1 MGHVCRRVFM
11 AFSVSRLTALVT
23 VLGAFAFSVPAS
35 AKPDAKDKKPVG
47 TLRWSHS
54 YAAAMA
60 EAKDR
65 GCVVFATF
73 HADG

>member
-1 MGHVCRRVFM
+1 MKRRV
-11 AFSVSRLTALVT
+11 LALVAFLT
-23 VLGAFAFSVPAS
+23 VAAFVSPAAAKTE
-35 AKPDAKDKKPVG
+35 AKPVS
-47 TLRWSHS
+47 TLRCAHS
-54 YAAAMA
+54 YAAAIA

>member
-1 MGHVCRRVFM
+1 MDRR
-11 AFSVSRLTALVT
+11 LLALVASVAT
-23 VLGAFAFSVPAS
+23 LAFVTPAS
-35 AKPDAKDKKPVG
+35 AKPEPKAV
-47 TLRWSHS
+47 THLRCAPT

>member
-1 MGHVCRRVFM
+1 MRWTVPALGAALAVF
-11 AFSVSRLTALVT
+11 ALV
-23 VLGAFAFSVPAS
+23 SPAS
-35 AKPDAKDKKPVG
+35 AKTEAKAPT
-47 TLRWSHS
+47 TLRCAHS
-54 YAAAMA
+54 YVGAMA

>member
-1 MGHVCRRVFM
+1 M
-11 AFSVSRLTALVT
+11 AILIPRLAALVT
-23 VLGAFAFSVPAS
+23 VLGAFAFSVPAA
-35 AKPDAKDKKPVG
+35 AKPDPKDKKPVG
-47 TLRWSHS
+47 TLRWAHS

>member
-1 MGHVCRRVFM
+1 MNRR
-11 AFSVSRLTALVT
+11 LLALV
-23 VLGAFAFSVPAS
+23 AFLTTAAFVSPAS
-35 AKPDAKDKKPVG
+35 AKTEAKAVT
-47 TLRWSHS
+47 TLRCAPT
-54 YAAAMA
+54 YAAALA

>member
-1 MGHVCRRVFM
+1 MRRRILALAAVLAM
-11 AFSVSRLTALVT
+11 AAFVAPAMAKTEPKVVT
-23 VLGAFAFSVPAS
+23 N
-35 AKPDAKDKKPVG
+35 
-47 TLRWSHS
+47 LRCAPT
-54 YAAAMA
+54 YAAAIA

>member
-1 MGHVCRRVFM
+1 M
-11 AFSVSRLTALVT
+11 ALSIPRLAALAT
-23 VLGAFAFSVPAS
+23 VLGVFAFSVPAA
-35 AKPDAKDKKPVG
+35 AKPDLKKKEPVG
-47 TLRWSHS
+47 TLRWAHS